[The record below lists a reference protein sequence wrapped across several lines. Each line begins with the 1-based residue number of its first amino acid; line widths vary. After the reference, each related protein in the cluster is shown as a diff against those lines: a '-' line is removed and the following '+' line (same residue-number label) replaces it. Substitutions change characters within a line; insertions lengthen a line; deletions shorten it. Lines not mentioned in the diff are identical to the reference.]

1 MAGERGVGGQG
12 AAVQCCGGPVG
23 PGMGQATVAAAAA
36 HAVGEQPG
44 EEQPWREDG
53 GAVRLGGVGVAAGPS
68 LGQQATSR
76 GATGEVPVVVGEARE
91 GVAWRPQSV
100 GRGPPR

>member
-12 AAVQCCGGPVG
+12 VAVQCCGGPVG
-23 PGMGQATVAAAAA
+23 PGTGQVTVAAAAA

-44 EEQPWREDG
+44 EEQPGREDG
-53 GAVRLGGVGVAAGPS
+53 GAVWLGGVGVAAGLPV
-68 LGQQATSR
+68 GQQAASW
-76 GATGEVPVVVGEARE
+76 GATGEVPVVVEEARE